1 MNKIAKYI
9 YALALCCPLASCSDY
24 LDVST
29 PENADDEFV
38 TATSS
43 ETFKVLSWCYATY
56 RQGPV
61 MSVYRWNDPIGSDA
75 EYYPEIG
82 SLNNANARLQ
92 MNSGTN
98 HIYHVL
104 AFYQNDI

>member
-56 RQGPV
+56 
-61 MSVYRWNDPIGSDA
+61 
-75 EYYPEIG
+75 
-82 SLNNANARLQ
+82 
-92 MNSGTN
+92 
-98 HIYHVL
+98 
-104 AFYQNDI
+104 